1 MYAQTISA
9 FAIFSSM
16 EIIKNATETV
26 GGVDAGDNVV
36 VMAPIIVDIVCW
48 MIISITT
55 VAVSADLLRSVA
67 LHLFLF
73 RSDTDTKILRYWDT
87 ETLRCVCVQSFVCLF
102 HVGFSIN

>member
-36 VMAPIIVDIVCW
+36 VMAPIIVDIVC
-48 MIISITT
+48 
-55 VAVSADLLRSVA
+55 
-67 LHLFLF
+67 
-73 RSDTDTKILRYWDT
+73 
-87 ETLRCVCVQSFVCLF
+87 
-102 HVGFSIN
+102 